1 VYNDAAAV
9 TEDMPQSSPFV
20 IHESQGGPAMK
31 IADSAIQLYSNHIS
45 VEQHQ
50 KRESLTVWQQ
60 GQERKTVTNNEG
72 KGRELRLHHQ
82 TRSQQS
88 SKVSISAEAM
98 KARPVKAVTEPVS
111 EEEEVMADLNMRI
124 LKSMIERITGKQIRL
139 TTPENAAVPVTA
151 GEVTPTI
158 TPTTPETGAPA
169 DPALQGSGLIY
180 DYYES
185 HQEYEATSFGAQ
197 GKIVTEDGKEID
209 FSVQLNMSRAF
220 FTEQSVTIREG
231 DALKDPLVINF
242 GGQAAELTQT
252 KFSFDID
259 SDGQNDQISFVGSNS
274 GFLALDKNG
283 DGIINNGSELF
294 GTQSG
299 NGFNELTAYD
309 LDGNNWIDEND
320 SIYNQLRIWSKNS
333 EGKDSLVALGQKGI
347 GAIYLGNV
355 STPFAIKDTDN
366 NLQGQVLSS
375 GIFVN
380 ENGTV
385 GTIQQLDLV
394 A

>member
-1 VYNDAAAV
+1 
-9 TEDMPQSSPFV
+9 
-20 IHESQGGPAMK
+20 MK

-60 GQERKTVTNNEG
+60 GQERKTVTDNEG
-72 KGRELRLHHQ
+72 RGREMRLHHHQ
-82 TRSQQS
+82 ARSQQS
-88 SKVSISAEAM
+88 TKVSISAEAM
-98 KARPVKAVTEPVS
+98 RARPVKAVAEPVP
-111 EEEEVMADLNMRI
+111 EEDEVMTDLNMRI

-139 TTPENAAVPVTA
+139 TTPKNAAVPVTT
-151 GEVTPTI
+151 GEVTPAA
-158 TPTTPETGAPA
+158 TPTTPETGAAA

-185 HQEYEATSFGAQ
+185 HQEYEATAFGAQ
-197 GKIVTEDGKEID
+197 GKILTEDGKEID

-220 FTEQSVTIREG
+220 FTEQSVNIREG

-259 SDGQNDQISFVGSNS
+259 SDGQSEQISFVGSNS

-283 DGIINNGSELF
+283 DGTINNGSELF

-299 NGFNELTAYD
+299 NGFSELAAYD

-320 SIYNQLRIWSKNS
+320 SIYNQLRIWSKDA

-366 NLQGQVLSS
+366 NLQGQIRSS

>member
-1 VYNDAAAV
+1 
-9 TEDMPQSSPFV
+9 
-20 IHESQGGPAMK
+20 MK

-45 VEQHQ
+45 IEQHQ
-50 KRESLTVWQQ
+50 KKESLTVWQQ
-60 GQERKTVTNNEG
+60 GQERKTVTDNEG
-72 KGRELRLHHQ
+72 RGRELRLHHQ
-82 TRSQQS
+82 ARSQQS
-88 SKVSISAEAM
+88 TKISISTEAM
-98 KARPVKAVTEPVS
+98 KARPVKAVAEPVP
-111 EEEEVMADLNMRI
+111 EEDEVMADLNMRI

-139 TTPENAAVPVTA
+139 TTPENAAAPVTV
-151 GEVTPTI
+151 GEVTPAT
-158 TPTTPETGAPA
+158 TPTKPETGAPA

-180 DYYES
+180 DYHES
-185 HQEYEATSFGAQ
+185 HQEYETTAFTAQ
-197 GKIVTEDGKEID
+197 GKILTEDGKEID

-220 FTEQSVTIREG
+220 FAEQSVNIREG

-242 GGQAAELTQT
+242 GGQATELTQT

-283 DGIINNGSELF
+283 DGSINNGSELF
-294 GTQSG
+294 GAQSG
-299 NGFNELTAYD
+299 NGFNELAAYD

-320 SIYNQLRIWSKNS
+320 SIYNQLRIWSKDS
-333 EGKDSLVALGQKGI
+333 EGKDSLVALGRKGI

-355 STPFAIKDTDN
+355 STPFAIKDTDT
-366 NLQGQVLSS
+366 NLQGQVRSS

>member
-1 VYNDAAAV
+1 V
-9 TEDMPQSSPFV
+9 
-20 IHESQGGPAMK
+20 K
-31 IADSAIQLYSNHIS
+31 IDDSAIQLYSNHIS

-50 KRESLTVWQQ
+50 KRESLTVWDQ
-60 GQERKTVTNNEG
+60 GQDRKTTTDNEG
-72 KGRELRLHHQ
+72 RGREMRLYHHAI
-82 TRSQQS
+82 SQQS
-88 SKVSISAEAM
+88 TKVSISAEAM
-98 KARPVKAVTEPVS
+98 KTRSVQAVAEPVS
-111 EEEEVMADLNMRI
+111 EEDEVMADLNMRI
-124 LKSMIERITGKQIRL
+124 LKSMVERITGKQIRL
-139 TTPENAAVPVTA
+139 STPENAAAITSSEA
-151 GEVTPTI
+151 TSATPA
-158 TPTTPETGAPA
+158 PEAAAPA
-169 DPALQGSGLIY
+169 DTALQGSGLIY

-185 HQEYEATSFGAQ
+185 HQEYETTNFGAA
-197 GKIVTEDGKEID
+197 GKIITEDGQEID

-220 FTEQSVTIREG
+220 FTEQSINIRAG

-259 SDGQNDQISFVGSNS
+259 SDGRNDQISFVGGNS

-283 DGIINNGSELF
+283 DGFINNGLELF
-294 GTQSG
+294 GAQSG
-299 NGFNELTAYD
+299 NGFDDLAAYD

-320 SIYNQLRIWSKNS
+320 SIYNSLRIWSKDA
-333 EGKDSLVALGQKGI
+333 EGNDSLVALGQKGI
-347 GAIYLGNV
+347 GAIYLGHIG
-355 STPFAIKDTDN
+355 TPFSIKDTDN
-366 NLQGQVLSS
+366 RLQGQIQSS